1 MKDIIDTLNQASF
14 SIHRWSPLGLQ
25 LGLLQPTLSSIRT
38 KYRDDPENCLQEC
51 LTLWLSKADRV
62 TESGGPTLDSLTGA
76 LSKLGENACADKIKE
91 FSEEIQS
98 LDILLLLNKLVF
110 IIDVLSTPASRVLQ
124 KHSDRLSP
132 LTLSVKI
139 VQMLYTER
147 VISKETL
154 DEMNELG
161 GVLGDGPLRALHS
174 TVSKE
179 PDKLKMFASILLKS
193 EQTVPIAQDI
203 MKEYGK

>member
-1 MKDIIDTLNQASF
+1 M
-14 SIHRWSPLGLQ
+14 
-25 LGLLQPTLSSIRT
+25 
-38 KYRDDPENCLQEC
+38 
-51 LTLWLSKADRV
+51 
-62 TESGGPTLDSLTGA
+62 
-76 LSKLGENACADKIKE
+76 
-91 FSEEIQS
+91 
-98 LDILLLLNKLVF
+98 VF